1 MQSFEHYLQN
11 PRFQLIGVLM
21 GLTLVFLYVL
31 RRLHHH
37 FLKRIDAAP
46 TPVTAAGPEGEES
59 HAESDRRLWRDLIGA
74 AIGPACLLVWYYG
87 LYGVAH
93 ALTMGDGP
101 SSDWAWLQATLRQVA
116 GIGVFV
122 ALFWFFYSAAKVLD
136 AHFRRIAAS
145 TPSHWDDVFL
155 PLLGTALRLTVPI
168 FALILLVRTWPL
180 SPDGMEVVRKLLS
193 IALVGAV
200 TWLLRRAVLLGEASI
215 LSRKDLNNTGNFSG
229 RALVTKVSVLRKI
242 AMVLITVFAFA
253 AVLMMFDEVR
263 DIGRS
268 ILASAGVA
276 GIILGLAAQRSL
288 GNLFAGLQIALTQ
301 PIRIGDQVVVQN
313 EVGFVEEIT
322 LTYVVIRIWDLRR
335 LVVPLSFF
343 IEQPVQNWT
352 RSSANILSPMTF
364 RVDFSFPVDELRQ
377 YLKQVIEQSKFW
389 DKATFAVQVTNADHY
404 SMEIRVL
411 GSSGNAGSSFDLQ
424 CELREKAIAFV
435 HQKYPQCL
443 PKAREEGKPMHEWRT
458 SEEISPRSWP
468 PLEEAQP
475 AGATESAAAISAGS
489 PGKGETDRPMWR
501 HSRTPRPPTPGV
513 QAQAS
518 A

>member
-1 MQSFEHYLQN
+1 MQQFEHFFQN
-11 PRFQLIGVLM
+11 PRFQLIAVLL

-37 FLKRIDAAP
+37 FLKRIDAAAT
-46 TPVTAAGPEGEES
+46 TPAGTPDGEN
-59 HAESDRRLWRDLIGA
+59 HAEADRRLWRDLIGA

-87 LYGVAH
+87 LYGVAR
-93 ALTMGDGP
+93 ALTAGEAGA

-136 AHFRRIAAS
+136 VHFRRIAAS
-145 TPSHWDDVFL
+145 TPSRWDDIFL
-155 PLLGTALRLTVPI
+155 PLLGTALRVTVPI

-200 TWLLRRAVLLGEASI
+200 TWLLRRAVLLAEASI
-215 LSRKDLNNTGNFSG
+215 LSQKDLNTTGNFSG

-276 GIILGLAAQRSL
+276 GIILGFAAQRSL

-322 LTYVVIRIWDLRR
+322 LTYVVVRIWDLRR

-364 RVDFSFPVDELRQ
+364 RVDFSFPVAELRQ

-411 GSSGNAGSSFDLQ
+411 GSAGNAGSSFDLQ
-424 CELREKAIAFV
+424 CELREKAIGFV
-435 HQKYPQCL
+435 HEKYPQCL
-443 PKAREEGKPMHEWRT
+443 PKAREEGKPMREWRT
-458 SEEISPRSWP
+458 SEEIAPRSWP
-468 PLEEAQP
+468 PPEEALP
-475 AGATESAAAISAGS
+475 AATGAIASG
-489 PGKGETDRPMWR
+489 PGQGETDRPTWR
-501 HSRTPRPPTPGV
+501 HSRTPRQPAPG
-513 QAQAS
+513 AEAK